1 MPAFNGN
8 NGYLT
13 INAVNVSGYSTEM
26 GIEASN
32 ATVDVTAGFGTEHMQ
47 RAAGLNDTKA
57 NAVIAYLAG
66 QVATYIT
73 QLHVGSEAVVVW
85 GPEGN
90 VSGKPKHQQ
99 KFIVASSSG
108 PKQTVKKDMVVFEIS
123 FEAADAPIED
133 MYAGAVFA

>member
-8 NGYLT
+8 KGYLT
-13 INAVNVSGYSTEM
+13 INAADVSGFSTEM
-26 GIEASN
+26 GIEPSN
-32 ATVDVTAGFGTEHMQ
+32 SVVDVTAGFGTEHMQ
-47 RAAGLNDTKA
+47 RAPGLNDTKA
-57 NAVIAYLAG
+57 KVVIAYLAG
-66 QVATYIT
+66 QVADYIT
-73 QLHVGSEAVVVW
+73 HLHVGKEALVVW

-99 KFIVASSSG
+99 KFIVASASG